1 MRVLKGTLTFVL
13 GIIMGIVLFVGAIAG
28 TIYAVATSFTIGDI
42 TEKVGLTGEKA
53 IFDEGSEITN
63 KTIWEVS
70 QDLIADVQNIGNMS
84 LNEIAEKYGL
94 TKHTDNFGEISGID
108 ISPIFDVPINQLKD
122 NLGVIVDNITL
133 NDIGEF
139 AGMDFTE
146 YGLPILEDN
155 LYSPVTKALDA
166 ILKSIDGDNITLRQI
181 EDNFGI
187 TLGENAIFNQIK
199 DTPLS
204 TFGDVINGIE
214 VGKIIDADCDKFVQR
229 GENQIYVK
237 VDRYEEVMGDE
248 IYLVK
253 DGAATYVHGRS
264 GDENLVRELRFV
276 KKTTTDEDGNTIDV
290 VDEYGNFVY
299 KVDNTCYTATEDN
312 DKVYYR
318 FIEFEAYDPAT
329 PPASEFYVK
338 AYGNHFVEVEIDGE
352 YVYVP
357 TTDGYVLLSSFA
369 KKEDGSPFTTS
380 EGKVTV
386 DGDVYVYD
394 DTLGAFVIAPTFGL
408 NPEYAPATKDS
419 RLDEGFGEGSDD
431 GYVRVHAGSSDV
443 AIQVIAYT
451 TVSGLNNATD
461 TLMSLK
467 LGDLIEVTEDSATI
481 LQTLKDKPLNKL
493 SDSIDDLILG
503 DVIEITYSLYAE
515 DEKGDYV
522 KKIVDGDNFYYTLY
536 NPGDPDH
543 SAATRYTKMASGDPD
558 HPDFILASEAE
569 INDSSVAKFYWNGT
583 EMVAGTPADVN
594 LYVMG
599 TASSKILQRL
609 ASISIGDF
617 SDAFNLLVLGD
628 VIDVDM
634 DTYEVVP
641 AGFDFST
648 AAIDD
653 EFYTFDGSKYC
664 ICDDPEAA
672 ILAEETVYKV
682 VEKSETSSILKKLA
696 LVKVD
701 NMSTEMESLIDTMR
715 LDEVMDID
723 ADVYKKVT
731 DTSDTTKTY
740 YRYDNGLFI
749 DVDSDYITANP
760 TETYYVIVAEG
771 TSHAIVKKMARLNI
785 ADIGN
790 RMEEVINTMRL
801 DEVITIDPVLYMPHA
816 EGKYVYVSSGN
827 YYTLYNPA
835 VHEDSTRYIR
845 VTNGDFTYRLA
856 TEEEI
861 ADGSVTKYYWNNTE
875 KRMETTGS
883 GDAYVEAT
891 YSSLMLQRF
900 ARVKISGFS
909 NALDGLALSDVMDI
923 DADVYKEVAD
933 TSDTTK
939 TYYRYDNGLYIEANS
954 DYITANPTETYYVV
968 DSHGTSHIVMKK
980 MAYLP
985 VTDLGNRMED
995 VINDLYLKDLM
1006 DIYEFDVIKDD
1017 TANYG
1022 VEGEYLVPYDNDYTI
1037 YDGDEAHYFSFIRDD
1052 NGKYYLRETMHFALN
1067 EAQTNA
1073 LKDGGAITFDY
1084 KQLTDAEKVTFLA
1097 LITTQGNGYYK
1108 DDKGNYHHNPALC
1121 AYIITTGIQHGN
1133 TDGFENVY
1141 IREAGTTVS
1150 MPTFA
1155 NPVNGG
1161 TKMLYVKVLGNY
1173 VEYDATNPVHADLEK
1188 YLLLTDGYALVEDS
1202 TADTRDKYYLRA
1214 DGTFSTDSTGAYAGL
1229 TFIKNTVK
1237 YSKGGKDFYYY
1248 APLDSEYNLAV
1259 GLGEVIPTFSK
1270 QMASTAYIQTDEAS
1284 AILAFYDKKLI
1295 AKEEVPDD
1303 AVDVV
1308 YVKETVGY
1316 IVKINGD
1323 NAAVLAF
1330 LELMDAGTKK
1340 VTYVQQQS
1348 APALKA
1354 FAVHDVKVNSLDT
1367 ALKEFTISDMMNV
1380 APDSLFDDEEIKN
1393 ASIDDLGTVFQN
1405 KLKNMTIQNIL
1416 DWGNITTLS
1425 DDVLAII
1432 GEATLE
1438 DFFAS
1443 LSYANGDI
1451 HVDIVK
1457 LYDSIYA
1464 RQNADD

>member
-63 KTIWEVS
+63 KTIWEVG

-214 VGKIIDADCDKFVQR
+214 VGKIIDADCDKFVKL

-248 IYLVK
+248 IDLIK
-253 DGAATYVHGRS
+253 DGAATYVYGRS

-276 KKTTTDEDGNTIDV
+276 KKTTTDEEGNTIDV
-290 VDEYGNFVY
+290 VDEHGNLVY

-318 FIEFEAYDPAT
+318 FIEFEAYDPDTMPAT
-329 PPASEFYVK
+329 SEFYVK
-338 AYGNHFVEVEIDGE
+338 AYGNHFVEIGGD
-352 YVYVP
+352 YVP

-369 KKEDGSPFTTS
+369 KNEGGSPFTTD

-386 DGDVYVYD
+386 TGNVYVYD

-419 RLDEGFGEGSDD
+419 RLDEGFD

-467 LGDLIEVTEDSATI
+467 LGDLIDVTEDSATI

-515 DEKGDYV
+515 DETGDYV
-522 KKIVDGDNFYYTLY
+522 KIVDGDNFYYTLY
-536 NPGDPDH
+536 NPDLH
-543 SAATRYTKMASGDPD
+543 SGETRYTKMASGDPN
-558 HPDFILASEAE
+558 HPDYLLATEAE
-569 INDSSVAKFYWNGT
+569 IANSSIQKFYLDEATNT
-583 EMVAGTPADVN
+583 MVIGTPAGEN
-594 LYVMG
+594 LYIIG
-599 TASSKILQRL
+599 SASSKILQRL

-648 AAIDD
+648 ASIDD

-664 ICDDPEAA
+664 ICDDPEAK
-672 ILAEETVYKV
+672 IDSETIYKL

-701 NMSTEMESLIDTMR
+701 NISSEMESLIDTMR

-731 DTSDTTKTY
+731 DTSDSSKTY

-760 TETYYVIVAEG
+760 AETYYVIVSEG

-790 RMEEVINTMRL
+790 RMEDVINTMRL

-845 VTNGDFTYRLA
+845 VTSGDFTYRLA
-856 TEEEI
+856 TEDEI
-861 ADGSVTKYYWNNTE
+861 ADGSVTKYYWNDAE
-875 KRMETTGS
+875 KRMKTTGS

-900 ARVKISGFS
+900 ARVKISDFS
-909 NALDGLALSDVMDI
+909 SALDGLALSDVMDI
-923 DADVYKEVAD
+923 DADVYKKVAD

-954 DYITANPTETYYVV
+954 EYITANPAETYYAV
-968 DSHGTSHIVMKK
+968 DSYGTSHIVMKK
-980 MAYLP
+980 MAYLA

-1017 TANYG
+1017 SANYG
-1022 VEGEYLVPYDNDYTI
+1022 IEGEYLVPYDDDYTI

-1052 NGKYYLRETMHFALN
+1052 NGKYYLRDTMYFALS
-1067 EAQTNA
+1067 ETQTAA
-1073 LKDGGAITFDY
+1073 LKTGDTVSFKYIS
-1084 KQLTDAEKVTFLA
+1084 LAEYLLSTASTPKDVLDDIA
-1097 LITTQGNGYYK
+1097 SEGNAYYL
-1108 DDKGNYHHNPALC
+1108 DDDSKYHYNPALC
-1121 AYIITTGIQHGN
+1121 SYIIAMGIAN
-1133 TDGFENVY
+1133 ENSLNFDRVF
-1141 IREAGTTVS
+1141 IRDDGTTYS
-1150 MPTFA
+1150 LPTYDDA
-1155 NPVNGG
+1155 NGL
-1161 TKMLYVKVLGNY
+1161 LYVKILGAY
-1173 VEYDATNPVHADLEK
+1173 IPYSATNPVHADLEK
-1188 YLLLTDGYALVEDS
+1188 YLLLSDGYALVEDS
-1202 TADTRDKYYLRA
+1202 TADTRDKYYLKA
-1214 DGTFSTDSTGAYAGL
+1214 DGTFSADNTGAYAGL

-1237 YSKGGKDFYYY
+1237 YSKGGKNFYYY

-1270 QMASTAYIQTDEAS
+1270 QMASTTYIATDEAS
-1284 AILAFYDKKLI
+1284 ATLAFYDKKLI
-1295 AKEEVPDD
+1295 AKDEVPDD
-1303 AVDVV
+1303 AIDVV
-1308 YVKETVGY
+1308 YVKETIGY

-1380 APDSLFDDEEIKN
+1380 APDSLFDDEDIKN

-1425 DDVLAII
+1425 DEVLAII

-1457 LYDSIYA
+1457 LYNNIYA

>member
-28 TIYAVATSFTIGDI
+28 TLYAVATSFTIGDI

-63 KTIWEVS
+63 KTIWEVG

-155 LYSPVTKALDA
+155 LYSPVTTALDA

-214 VGKIIDADCDKFVQR
+214 VGKIIDADCDKFVKL

-248 IYLVK
+248 IDLVK
-253 DGAATYVHGRS
+253 DGAATYVYGRS

-290 VDEYGNFVY
+290 VDEHGNLVY

-318 FIEFEAYDPAT
+318 FIEFEAYDPDTMPAT
-329 PPASEFYVK
+329 SEFYVK
-338 AYGNHFVEVEIDGE
+338 AYGNHFVEIGGE
-352 YVYVP
+352 YVP

-369 KKEDGSPFTTS
+369 KNEGGSPFTTD

-386 DGDVYVYD
+386 TGNVYVYD

-419 RLDEGFGEGSDD
+419 RLDEGFD

-493 SDSIDDLILG
+493 SGSIDDLVLG

-522 KKIVDGDNFYYTLY
+522 KIVDGDNFYYTLY
-536 NPGDPDH
+536 NPDLH
-543 SAATRYTKMASGDPD
+543 SGETRYTKMASSDPN
-558 HPDFILASEAE
+558 HPDYILATEAE
-569 INDSSVAKFYWNGT
+569 IANSSIQKFYLDEATNT
-583 EMVAGTPADVN
+583 MVSGTPAGEN
-594 LYVMG
+594 LYVIG
-599 TASSKILQRL
+599 SASSKILQRL

-641 AGFDFST
+641 TGFDFST
-648 AAIDD
+648 AAVDD

-664 ICDDPEAA
+664 ICDDPETA
-672 ILAEETVYKV
+672 ILTETVYKV

-701 NMSTEMESLIDTMR
+701 NMSSEMESLIDTMR

-731 DTSDTTKTY
+731 DTSDTSKTY

-760 TETYYVIVAEG
+760 TETYYEIVAEG

-816 EGKYVYVSSGN
+816 DGKYVYVSSGN

-845 VTNGDFTYRLA
+845 VTSGDFTYRLA

-861 ADGSVTKYYWNNTE
+861 ADGSVTKYYWNDTE

-954 DYITANPTETYYVV
+954 DYITANPTETYFSV

-1022 VEGEYLVPYDNDYTI
+1022 VEGEYLVPYDDDYTI

-1084 KQLTDAEKVTFLA
+1084 KQLTDAEKVVFLA
-1097 LITTQGNGYYK
+1097 QITTQGNGYYK

-1121 AYIITTGIQHGN
+1121 AYIITMGIQHGN

-1161 TKMLYVKVLGNY
+1161 VKMLYVKVLGNY

-1188 YLLLTDGYALVEDS
+1188 YLLLGDGYALVEDS
-1202 TADTRDKYYLRA
+1202 TADTRDKYYLKT
-1214 DGTFSTDSTGAYAGL
+1214 DGTFSADSTGAYAGL

-1237 YSKGGKDFYYY
+1237 HSAGGKDFYYF

-1270 QMASTAYIQTDEAS
+1270 QMASTTYIETDEAS
-1284 AILAFYDKKLI
+1284 ATLAFYDKKLI
-1295 AKEEVPDD
+1295 AKDEVPDD

-1308 YVKETVGY
+1308 YVKETIGY

-1340 VTYVQQQS
+1340 VAYVQQQS

-1425 DDVLAII
+1425 DEVLAII

>member
-290 VDEYGNFVY
+290 VDENGNFVY

-522 KKIVDGDNFYYTLY
+522 KIVDGDNFYYTLY

-701 NMSTEMESLIDTMR
+701 NMSSEMESLIDTMR

-731 DTSDTTKTY
+731 DTSDPSKTY

-816 EGKYVYVSSGN
+816 DGKYVYVSSGN

-845 VTNGDFTYRLA
+845 VTSGDFTYRLA

-861 ADGSVTKYYWNNTE
+861 ADGSVTKYYWNDTE

>member
-63 KTIWEVS
+63 KTIWEVG

-108 ISPIFDVPINQLKD
+108 ISPLFDVPINQLKD
-122 NLGVIVDNITL
+122 NLGVVVDNITL

-214 VGKIIDADCDKFVQR
+214 VGKIIDADCDKFVKLD
-229 GENQIYVK
+229 ENQIYVK

-248 IYLVK
+248 IDLVK
-253 DGAATYVHGRS
+253 DGAATYVYGRS

-290 VDEYGNFVY
+290 VDEHGNLVY
-299 KVDNTCYTATEDN
+299 KVDNTCYTAMEDN

-318 FIEFEAYDPAT
+318 FIEFEAYDPETMPAT
-329 PPASEFYVK
+329 SEFYVK
-338 AYGNHFVEVEIDGE
+338 AYGNHFVEIGGE
-352 YVYVP
+352 YVP

-369 KKEDGSPFTTS
+369 KNEGGSPFTTD

-386 DGDVYVYD
+386 TGNVYVYD

-419 RLDEGFGEGSDD
+419 RLDEGFD
-431 GYVRVHAGSSDV
+431 GYVRVHTGSSDV

-503 DVIEITYSLYAE
+503 DVIEITYSLYAK

-522 KKIVDGDNFYYTLY
+522 YVTGEDGNYYTLY
-536 NPGDPDH
+536 NPGNPDH
-543 SAATRYTKMASGDPD
+543 SGATRYTKMASGDPN
-558 HPDFILASEAE
+558 HPDYILATEAE
-569 INDSSVAKFYWNGT
+569 IANSSIQKFYLDEATNT
-583 EMVAGTPADVN
+583 MISGTPAGEN
-594 LYVMG
+594 LYVIG
-599 TASSKILQRL
+599 SASSKILQRL

-634 DTYEVVP
+634 DTYEVVT
-641 AGFDFST
+641 DEDEFST
-648 AAIDD
+648 ASIDD

-664 ICDDPEAA
+664 ICDDPETAF
-672 ILAEETVYKV
+672 LTETVYKL

-696 LVKVD
+696 LVKVND
-701 NMSTEMESLIDTMR
+701 LSDKMNTLIDDMR
-715 LDEVMDID
+715 LDEVMDI
-723 ADVYKKVT
+723 
-731 DTSDTTKTY
+731 
-740 YRYDNGLFI
+740 
-749 DVDSDYITANP
+749 
-760 TETYYVIVAEG
+760 E
-771 TSHAIVKKMARLNI
+771 
-785 ADIGN
+785 
-790 RMEEVINTMRL
+790 
-801 DEVITIDPVLYMPHA
+801 PVLYLESA
-816 EGKYVYVSSGN
+816 DGSYVYIKDGG
-827 YYTLYNPA
+827 YFTLYNPA
-835 VHEDSTRYIR
+835 VHTDSTRYVR
-845 VTNGDFTYRLA
+845 VTNGDDTYRLA
-856 TEEEI
+856 TEDEI
-861 ADGSVTKYYWNNTE
+861 ADTGITKYYWNSTE

-883 GDAYVEAT
+883 GDAYVVAT
-891 YSSLMLQRF
+891 HSSLMLQRF

-923 DADVYKEVAD
+923 DADVYKEVEN
-933 TSDTTK
+933 TIDTTK
-939 TYYRYDNGLYIEANS
+939 TYYRYDNGLYVEAPR
-954 DYITANPTETYYVV
+954 DYIDEHPLENGNRYFVV
-968 DSHGTSHIVMKK
+968 DSYGTSHVVMKK

-995 VINDLYLKDLM
+995 VISDLYLKDLM
-1006 DIYEFDVIKDD
+1006 DIYEFDVIKESDASD
-1017 TANYG
+1017 
-1022 VEGEYLVPYDNDYTI
+1022 ESWFIPYDDDYTEFVENE
-1037 YDGDEAHYFSFIRDD
+1037 DGEIDTYNYAFILDG
-1052 NGKYYLRETMHFALN
+1052 NGKYYLRDTMYFALN
-1067 EAQTNA
+1067 EAQTAA
-1073 LKDGGAITFDY
+1073 LETGTVKYKYSLFDASLIADALLDPSTFTEVMADLFKSGGH
-1084 KQLTDAEKVTFLA
+1084 
-1097 LITTQGNGYYK
+1097 GYYK
-1108 DDKGNYHHNPALC
+1108 DKDGKMHYNPALC
-1121 AYIITTGIQHGN
+1121 TYIAISGRSDLYSRLYTRKEAESGYTGETLILPIYSN
-1133 TDGFENVY
+1133 
-1141 IREAGTTVS
+1141 
-1150 MPTFA
+1150 PTYKGD
-1155 NPVNGG
+1155 NI
-1161 TKMLYVKVLGNY
+1161 LYVKVLGNY
-1173 VEYDATNPVHADLEK
+1173 VEYSSANPSHADLDK
-1188 YLLLTDGYALVEDS
+1188 YLLLSDGFALVEDS
-1202 TADTRDKYYLRA
+1202 TADTRDKYYLKA
-1214 DGTFSTDSTGAYAGL
+1214 DGTDIIPDKSSAYAGL

-1237 YSKGGKDFYYY
+1237 HSAGGKDFYYY
-1248 APLDSEYNLAV
+1248 APLDSEYDDAV
-1259 GLGEVIPTFSK
+1259 GGGEVIPTFSK
-1270 QMASTAYIQTDEAS
+1270 QMASTIYIETDETS
-1284 AILAFYDKKLI
+1284 ATLAFYDKKLI
-1295 AKEEVPDD
+1295 AKDEVPDD
-1303 AVDVV
+1303 ATAPK
-1308 YVKETVGY
+1308 YVKEIVGVLCNKEGICVGSTKWFTNAFSIGY
-1316 IVKINGD
+1316 I
-1323 NAAVLAF
+1323 
-1330 LELMDAGTKK
+1330 
-1340 VTYVQQQS
+1340 QQQS

-1354 FAVHDVKVNSLDT
+1354 FAVHDVKVSNLNDK
-1367 ALKEFTISDMMNV
+1367 LEEFKISDMMDV
-1380 APDSLFDDEEIKN
+1380 APDSLFDDEDIKN
-1393 ASIDDLGTVFQN
+1393 AKIDDLGNVFQK
-1405 KLKNMTIQNIL
+1405 KLKHMTIQNIL
-1416 DWGNITTLS
+1416 DWGNITSLKDEVLS
-1425 DDVLAII
+1425 II

-1443 LSYANGDI
+1443 LSYENGDI
-1451 HVDIVK
+1451 HVNIVT
-1457 LYDSIYA
+1457 LYDKIYE

>member
-42 TEKVGLTGEKA
+42 TEKVGLTGDKA

-63 KTIWEVS
+63 KTIWEVG

-108 ISPIFDVPINQLKD
+108 ISPLFDVPINQLKD

-214 VGKIIDADCDKFVQR
+214 VGKIIDADCDKFVKLA
-229 GENQIYVK
+229 ENQIYVK

-522 KKIVDGDNFYYTLY
+522 KIVDGDNFYYTLY
-536 NPGDPDH
+536 NPDLH

-1022 VEGEYLVPYDNDYTI
+1022 VEGEYLVPYDDDYTI

-1425 DDVLAII
+1425 DEVLAII